1 MSFEP
6 PQTPPPD
13 DEAARGATA
22 LLQSPDVAPYWLSAI
37 IESAD
42 DAIISKTLEGVIAS
56 WNKGAERI
64 FGYTADEAVGK
75 PITILIPKERQREE
89 PVVLARLRAGER
101 IEHYETQRV
110 RKDGTRID
118 ISLTVSPIRGPEG
131 VIVGASKIARDI
143 TDRKRNEEERDRL
156 RREVVEAQ
164 QALLVELS
172 TPLIPVREGVVVMP
186 LIGSVNAERA
196 AQMLETLLRGVA
208 ASGARVAILDVTGVQ
223 SVDTYVAE
231 MLVRAARSARL
242 LGAEVVITGIR
253 AGVAQVFVGLGVSL
267 EGVVMRRNLQ
277 EGIRCTEELLR
288 RSAA

>member
-13 DEAARGATA
+13 DEAAPDATA
-22 LLQSPDVAPYWLSAI
+22 LLRSPEVAPYWLSAI

-64 FGYTADEAVGK
+64 FGYTAEEVVGQ
-75 PITILIPKERQREE
+75 PITMLIPKERQREE
-89 PVVLARLRAGER
+89 PSVLARLRAGER
-101 IEHYETQRV
+101 IEHYETVRV
-110 RKDGTRID
+110 RKDGTHID

-131 VIVGASKIARDI
+131 SVIGASKIARDI
-143 TDRKRNEEERDRL
+143 SHRKRAEEERERL
-156 RREVVEAQ
+156 RREVIEAQ

-172 TPLIPVREGVVVMP
+172 TPLIPVKEGVVVMP
-186 LIGSVNAERA
+186 LIGSVNAARA
-196 AQMLETLLRGVA
+196 AQMLETLLRGVS

-223 SVDTYVAE
+223 SVDTYVGE

-253 AGVAQVFVGLGVSL
+253 AVVAQVLVGLGVSL
-267 EGVVMRRNLQ
+267 EDVVMRRNLQ
-277 EGIRCTEELLR
+277 DGIRCAEELIGR
-288 RSAA
+288 RAA